1 MLPGWCCIAI
11 AALEL
16 RNGDS
21 WYHMCAFRFH
31 FWGRKVNWNQASHV
45 RASSVPTLYACCFTK
60 RSCQF
65 LFVARVG
72 LCCWFCDFAVSF
84 LVPPDGPKNG
94 TVKVLVFYS
103 FTKLC
108 MRSQKWDRLAVP
120 FLGPCLGSFFE
131 VFCIK
136 VAEAQRFGF
145 NEPFWLMATG
155 RATVPTLY
163 ACCLTKRSCHFLFV
177 ARVGLCCWFCDF
189 AVSFLVPPDGPK
201 NGTVKVLFFYSFTK
215 LCMRSQKWDRQ
226 AVPFLGPCLGSFFEV
241 FCIKVAEA
249 QRFGFNEPFWLMA
262 TGRATREALL
272 SEAGFEK
279 LFRTQNWVRRSKLF
293 CRWFCFLLGQ
303 AGCISVAAWTQLKD
317 VEGSFLWF
325 RFVWW
330 LDCLLL
336 KEGASAFCSLRW
348 LLEVFLAVAEFVG
361 FRAGGRLPFEWLY
374 WILYCPLLAPLAP
387 LDSYRSFRPRKNMN
401 YVFSVDPVIN

>member
-16 RNGDS
+16 GNGDS

-31 FWGRKVNWNQASHV
+31 FWSRKVNWNQASHV
-45 RASSVPTLYACCFTK
+45 RASPVPTLYACCLTK
-60 RSCQF
+60 RSCHF

-84 LVPPDGPKNG
+84 LVPPDGPKNE
-94 TVKVLVFYS
+94 TVKELFFCF
-103 FTKLC
+103 FTKRC
-108 MRSQKWDRLAVP
+108 TRSQKWDRQAVP

-131 VFCIK
+131 VCCIK

-145 NEPFWLMATG
+145 NEALWLMAAG

-201 NGTVKVLFFYSFTK
+201 NETVKELFFCFFTK
-215 LCMRSQKWDRQ
+215 RCTRSQKWDRQ

-241 FCIKVAEA
+241 CCIKVAEA
-249 QRFGFNEPFWLMA
+249 QRFGFNEALWLMA
-262 TGRATREALL
+262 AGRATRGALL

-279 LFRTQNWVRRSKLF
+279 VFRTQNWVRRRKLF
-293 CRWFCFLLGQ
+293 CRWFGFLLGQ
-303 AGCISVAAWTQLKD
+303 AGVHIGCCLNP
-317 VEGSFLWF
+317 VEGSFLLF
-325 RFVWW
+325 HFVWW

-348 LLEVFLAVAEFVG
+348 LLEVFLAVEEFAG
-361 FRAGGRLPFEWLY
+361 FRKGGRLPFEWLY

-387 LDSYRSFRPRKNMN
+387 LDSYRSLQPRKNIN
-401 YVFSVDPVIN
+401 YDLFSQSRY

>member
-1 MLPGWCCIAI
+1 MGPWKCFSSIL
-11 AALEL
+11 LL
-16 RNGDS
+16 S
-21 WYHMCAFRFH
+21 CA
-31 FWGRKVNWNQASHV
+31 
-45 RASSVPTLYACCFTK
+45 C
-60 RSCQF
+60 
-65 LFVARVG
+65 
-72 LCCWFCDFAVSF
+72 
-84 LVPPDGPKNG
+84 GPKNG
-94 TVKVLVFYS
+94 T
-103 FTKLC
+103 
-108 MRSQKWDRLAVP
+108 
-120 FLGPCLGSFFE
+120 LGSFFE

-215 LCMRSQKWDRQ
+215 LCMRSL
-226 AVPFLGPCLGSFFEV
+226 AVPFLGPCLGSLFEV

-262 TGRATREALL
+262 TGRVTREALL

-336 KEGASAFCSLRW
+336 KAAFCSLRW

-361 FRAGGRLPFEWLY
+361 FRAGSRLPFEWLY

>member
-45 RASSVPTLYACCFTK
+45 RASSVPTLYACCLTK
-60 RSCQF
+60 RSCHF

-94 TVKVLVFYS
+94 TVKVLFFYS

-108 MRSQKWDRLAVP
+108 MWDRLAVP

-145 NEPFWLMATG
+145 NEPFWPMATG

-215 LCMRSQKWDRQ
+215 LCMRSQKWDRL

-249 QRFGFNEPFWLMA
+249 QRFGFNEPFWLKA

-401 YVFSVDPVIN
+401 YVFFSRSRY